1 MNDCT
6 QCQDLQVRFE
16 ISHPSELRKAMR
28 VAKDNVADGTL
39 SVVGGND
46 EAWTTPFDQASVEG
60 PWDDIVHYK
69 FKCNHCG
76 MQFSLSAETYHGRGG
91 SWAAHG

>member
-1 MNDCT
+1 MNNCAE
-6 QCQDLQVRFE
+6 CEDLRIKFD

-39 SVVGGND
+39 CVVGGND
-46 EAWTTPFDQASVEG
+46 EAWATPFDQVSAEG

-76 MQFSLSAETYHGRGG
+76 RKFLLSAETYHGRGG
-91 SWAAHG
+91 SWSVFA